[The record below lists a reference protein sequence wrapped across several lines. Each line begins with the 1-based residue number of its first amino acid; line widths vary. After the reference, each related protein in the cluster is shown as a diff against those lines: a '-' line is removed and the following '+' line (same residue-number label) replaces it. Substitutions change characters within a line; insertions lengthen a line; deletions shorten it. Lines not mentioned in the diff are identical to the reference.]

1 MITNF
6 KIFEDLKNKP
16 EIGDY
21 IIINVPN
28 STIIFAINNLQNV
41 QPNIIKNFYNYV
53 NNTIGTV
60 ACYFDHFNKQKQKV
74 EIFYDN
80 IPNEIINYFD
90 KGNDNKYSLLFE
102 SQYIL
107 AYSKTKKELKQII
120 KAKKYN
126 I

>member
-60 ACYFDHFNKQKQKV
+60 AYYFDHFNKQKQKV

-102 SQYIL
+102 SQYIF